1 MKLSEELQ
9 QLSDSGDVGRAV
21 EGLSEQ
27 AKVIEDLLK
36 RHEKLRKLIMEL
48 NPFDPNFCTDDKYY
62 SCDHCNPAKGYGHHT
77 DDCPVTNLRETLLE
91 LGENDE

>member
-1 MKLSEELQ
+1 M
-9 QLSDSGDVGRAV
+9 SDFLTKNEIHDQMMYAKDS
-21 EGLSEQ
+21 
-27 AKVIEDLLK
+27 AKVIELTYALQ